1 MPTAEFQPALLNSEE
16 LQLTTV
22 GRRSGRD
29 SSRPVWFVL
38 DGKSMYLLPGDG
50 TDSQWY
56 KNLLHTPTI
65 RLSARGTTQSATA
78 TPITNAS
85 AVSAVVEAFEE
96 KYGPRHIQELYP
108 RREVAVEARVID

>member
-1 MPTAEFQPALLNSEE
+1 MSSAEFQPALLNSEE

-38 DGKSMYLLPGDG
+38 DGERMYLLPGDG

-56 KNLLHTPTI
+56 KNLLQTPTI
-65 RLSARGTTQSATA
+65 RLSARGTTQSATT
-78 TPITNAS
+78 TPITEAS
-85 AVSAVVEAFEE
+85 AVSAVVAAFEE
-96 KYGPRHIQELYP
+96 KYGRRQIEALYP
-108 RREVAVEARVID
+108 HREVAVEAQALE

>member
-1 MPTAEFQPALLNSEE
+1 MSSAEFQPALLNSEE

-38 DGKSMYLLPGDG
+38 DGERMYLLPGDG

-56 KNLLHTPTI
+56 KNLLQTPTI
-65 RLSARGTTQSATA
+65 RLSARGTTQSATT
-78 TPITNAS
+78 TPITEAS
-85 AVSAVVEAFEE
+85 AVLAVVEAFEE
-96 KYGPRHIQELYP
+96 KYGRQQIEALYP
-108 RREVAVEARVID
+108 HRDVAVEAQALE

>member
-1 MPTAEFQPALLNSEE
+1 MSSAEFQPALLNSEE

-38 DGKSMYLLPGDG
+38 DGERMYLLPGDG

-65 RLSARGTTQSATA
+65 RLSARGTTQSATS
-78 TPITNAS
+78 TPITEPS

-96 KYGPRHIQELYP
+96 KYGRRQIEALYP
-108 RREVAVEARVID
+108 RREVAVQAQALE